1 MPSAQ
6 VADAKRL
13 TDAIRCANH
22 KYLIADLHL
31 VRVAEHRGRNT
42 FWHFFELQQRNIRLH
57 IRADDARGDFL
68 AILKLDASDIRGLH
82 YVGRG

>member
-13 TDAIRCANH
+13 TYAIRCANH

-31 VRVAEHRGRNT
+31 VRVAERRGRNT
-42 FWHFFELQQRNIRLH
+42 FRHFFELQQRHIRLNV
-57 IRADDARGDFL
+57 RADHAGVDYL
-68 AILKLDASDIRGLH
+68 AVRKLDAGNIRGLH
-82 YVGRG
+82 YVRCC